1 MKPEPRRAP
10 GGLAASLRHLPAAV
24 AALVLGAPL
33 LASAGLVY
41 TVDRHVGAATV
52 SGTIETDG
60 AIGALHTSNLLS
72 WSLIVDD
79 SSGPLGFASGLNSEA
94 YVLGNAFTATDQG
107 LFFDF
112 SAVGAV
118 LQFQNP
124 GIGRG
129 GRWWCV
135 ESQDGWCLGV
145 DGGESVGPAYQYGE
159 LTTHQ
164 GLVQLGARVVNAV
177 PEPGSLLLALAG
189 VGLLAGTARRRAP
202 RAEG

>member
-1 MKPEPRRAP
+1 MKPESCRAAT
-10 GGLAASLRHLPAAV
+10 GLAAALGHLPAAV
-24 AALVLGAPL
+24 AAIALSAPL

-52 SGTIETDG
+52 TGTIETDG
-60 AIGALHTSNLLS
+60 ALGALRTANLLS
-72 WSLIVDD
+72 WSLVVDD
-79 SSGPLGFASGLNSEA
+79 GSGPLGFVQGQNSEA
-94 YVLGNAFTATDQG
+94 YVLGNAFTATAQG

-164 GLVQLGARVVNAV
+164 GLVQLGAVAVNAV

-189 VGLLAGTARRRAP
+189 VGLLAGMLRRQAP
-202 RAEG
+202 RAEA

>member
-1 MKPEPRRAP
+1 MKFESRRAKA
-10 GGLAASLRHLPAAV
+10 GLAAGLRQVPAAV
-24 AALVLGAPL
+24 AALMLSAPL

-41 TVDRHVGAATV
+41 TVERHVGAATV

-60 AIGALHTSNLLS
+60 AMGTLHTANLLS
-72 WSLIVDD
+72 WSLVVDD
-79 SSGPLGFASGLNSEA
+79 GNGPLGFASGQNSEV
-94 YVLGNAFTATDQG
+94 YVLGNAFTATAQG

-129 GRWWCV
+129 GRWWCA

-164 GLVQLGARVVNAV
+164 GLVQLGARAVNAV
-177 PEPGSLLLALAG
+177 PEPGSLALALAG
-189 VGLLAGTARRRAP
+189 VALLAGTARRRAP
-202 RAEG
+202 QAEG